1 MAEEPDYLAF
11 SDSSSAGSPPEPEM
25 LLNDVIVA
33 IQEANN
39 KTIVAIQE
47 AKNKINRRIIL
58 GVMVMSMVMILC
70 TLVLFFKPPNCAAY
84 AQSVNNTQEDPW
96 KNTTVNIVVN
106 LHVYANATSFYDTP
120 EDECSINDKKV
131 YDMGLYDGILRYKEE
146 MTEKTFALFAGMGLG
161 FTTVISFGQVSA

>member
-1 MAEEPDYLAF
+1 MDEERDFLMF
-11 SDSSSAGSPPEPEM
+11 SDSSSAGSPPEPEI

-33 IQEANN
+33 IQEAEN
-39 KTIVAIQE
+39 KINVAIQE

-58 GVMVMSMVMILC
+58 GVMLMSMVMILC

-84 AQSVNNTQEDPW
+84 AQSVNHTQEDTC

-131 YDMGLYDGILRYKEE
+131 YDMGLYDATLLYKEE

-161 FTTVISFGQVSA
+161 FTALVLPSPTP